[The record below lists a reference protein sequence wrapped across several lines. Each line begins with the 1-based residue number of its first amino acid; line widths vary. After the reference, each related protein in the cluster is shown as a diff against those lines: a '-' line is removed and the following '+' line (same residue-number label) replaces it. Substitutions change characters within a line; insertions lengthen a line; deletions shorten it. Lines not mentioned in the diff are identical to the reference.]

1 MSKYKIQKTNKFK
14 KDYKK
19 MQSRN
24 NFDETAFV
32 TVLKLL
38 ANGESLPEKY
48 CNHLLEPKS
57 QRSFGMPYK
66 TKLVISLLQ
75 K

>member
-1 MSKYKIQKTNKFK
+1 MSKYKIQRTNKFK

-24 NFDETAFV
+24 NFSEIEFTKV
-32 TVLKLL
+32 VNLL
-38 ANGESLPEKY
+38 SNGEQLPEKY

-57 QRSFGMPYK
+57 QRSLGMSYK
-66 TKLVISLLQ
+66 T
-75 K
+75 